1 MIRQGPRV
9 LAVPGT
15 GQYLG
20 QRPVGGISGRR
31 LNSDYR
37 VVGGAG
43 LTVSTLPQTVGGT
56 HDVPRNRT

>member
-1 MIRQGPRV
+1 V

-20 QRPVGGISGRR
+20 QRPVGGISERR

-43 LTVSTLPQTVGGT
+43 LTVSMLPQTVGGT
-56 HDVPRNRT
+56 HDVPRNCT

>member
-1 MIRQGPRV
+1 MIRQWAAC

-20 QRPVGGISGRR
+20 QRPGGGISGRR

-37 VVGGAG
+37 VVGRAG
-43 LTVSTLPQTVGGT
+43 LTVSMLPQTAGGT
-56 HDVPRNRT
+56 HDFPRNCT